1 MSLKRVSENKIHVK
15 WWTQLDAS
23 VHCSGW
29 YFFYLPW
36 ALSDWEFIS
45 HDWWRISSRPL
56 CQPSVFLQVSHWQIS
71 LAQHFPLHAVVLG
84 LHVLKESHVYCFHY
98 FSKISRQN
106 IYLNFCTEKQHSLK
120 DSELPWMNDDC
131 EYQVSTVTTS
141 HSVAF
146 SLNWEQRA
154 TTPQDVLAFNHIC
167 NLHSSNQIP
176 IKMSIIQQKLMF
188 KN

>member
-1 MSLKRVSENKIHVK
+1 MNTIRRKCSLQWLIILLPALSTK
-15 WWTQLDAS
+15 WLRMYFSWLMMHLQPPTVPTLCLPAS
-23 VHCSGW
+23 ITLTNFTGSAFSLACSCSGASW
-29 YFFYLPW
+29 
-36 ALSDWEFIS
+36 
-45 HDWWRISSRPL
+45 
-56 CQPSVFLQVSHWQIS
+56 
-71 LAQHFPLHAVVLG
+71 
-84 LHVLKESHVYCFHY
+84 LKDSHVYCFHY

-120 DSELPWMNDDC
+120 DSELPWMNDDR

-154 TTPQDVLAFNHIC
+154 TIPQDVLAFNHIC

-176 IKMSIIQQKLMF
+176 TKMSIIQQKLMF